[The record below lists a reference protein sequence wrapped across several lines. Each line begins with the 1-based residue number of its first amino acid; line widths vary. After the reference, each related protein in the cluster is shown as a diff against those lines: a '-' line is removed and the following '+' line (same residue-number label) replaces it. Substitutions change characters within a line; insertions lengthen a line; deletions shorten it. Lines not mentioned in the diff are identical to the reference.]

1 MKKDDCIFC
10 KLANGDIPVDTIYE
24 DDTVKVIFDA
34 GPASEGHVLI
44 IPKDHA
50 DGIYDLTDQQ
60 AAGIFTVA
68 VKVANAL
75 KKAFDLEGL
84 NVVQNNGEIAGQTV
98 FHFHM
103 HLIPRYKGD
112 KVKLGWVTG
121 ELTDEARQEMLS
133 KVKTYL

>member
-10 KLANGDIPVDTIYE
+10 KLANGDIPVDAIYE
-24 DDTVKVIFDA
+24 DDLVKVIFDA

-44 IPKDHA
+44 IPKSHA
-50 DGIYDLTDQQ
+50 DGIYDLTDEQ
-60 AAGIFTVA
+60 AERIFAVA
-68 VKVANAL
+68 VKVSNAL
-75 KKAFDLEGL
+75 KKAFEPDGL

-112 KVKLGWVTG
+112 GVNVGWNPK
-121 ELTDEARQEMLS
+121 ELTDDARQEMLE
-133 KVKTYL
+133 KVKSCL

>member
-10 KLANGDIPVDTIYE
+10 RLANGDIPVDAIYE
-24 DDTVKVIFDA
+24 DDLVKVIFDA

-44 IPKDHA
+44 IPKSHA
-50 DGIYDLTDQQ
+50 DGIYDLTDEQ
-60 AAGIFTVA
+60 AERIFAVA
-68 VKVANAL
+68 VKVSNAL
-75 KKAFDLEGL
+75 KKAFEPDGL

-112 KVKLGWVTG
+112 GVNVGWNPK
-121 ELTDEARQEMLS
+121 ELTDDARQEMLE
-133 KVKTYL
+133 KVKNCL

>member
-10 KLANGDIPVDTIYE
+10 RLANGDIPVDAIYE
-24 DDTVKVIFDA
+24 DDLVKVIFDA

-44 IPKDHA
+44 IPKSHA
-50 DGIYDLTDQQ
+50 DGIYDLTDEQ
-60 AAGIFTVA
+60 AERIFAVA
-68 VKVANAL
+68 VKVSNAL
-75 KKAFDLEGL
+75 KKAFEPDGL

-112 KVKLGWVTG
+112 GVNVGWNPK
-121 ELTDEARQEMLS
+121 ELTDDARQEMLE
-133 KVKTYL
+133 KVKSCL

>member
-10 KLANGDIPVDTIYE
+10 RLANGDIPVDAIYE
-24 DDTVKVIFDA
+24 DDLVKVIFDA

-44 IPKDHA
+44 IPKSHA
-50 DGIYDLTDQQ
+50 DGIYDLTDEQ
-60 AAGIFTVA
+60 AERIFAVA
-68 VKVANAL
+68 VKVSNAL
-75 KKAFDLEGL
+75 KKAFEPDGL

-112 KVKLGWVTG
+112 GVNVGWNPKK
-121 ELTDEARQEMLS
+121 LTDDARQEMLE
-133 KVKTYL
+133 KVKSCL

>member
-10 KLANGDIPVDTIYE
+10 SFANGDIPVDAIYE
-24 DDTVKVIFDA
+24 DDLVKVIFDA

-44 IPKDHA
+44 IPKSHA
-50 DGIYDLTDQQ
+50 DGIYDLTDEQ
-60 AAGIFTVA
+60 AERIFAVA
-68 VKVANAL
+68 VKVSNAL
-75 KKAFDLEGL
+75 KKAFEPDGL

-112 KVKLGWVTG
+112 GVNVGWNPK
-121 ELTDEARQEMLS
+121 ELTDDARQEMLE
-133 KVKTYL
+133 KVKNCL